1 MRYFLSE
8 EIRMSQGSDSTSV
21 PSYTLVI
28 QQLSLENEG
37 AILLLLVTKTLPLT
51 SNGSLIKKLPLII

>member
-1 MRYFLSE
+1 
-8 EIRMSQGSDSTSV
+8 MSQGSDSASV